1 MEDKVR
7 DLEEETRIKVFRLEQ
22 ERLEQEQEVMRLRQM
37 VKELE
42 EDERQQ
48 LSHQKNQFEKQIDK
62 LSFKFENEV
71 TGKMQEAESQF
82 RDMER
87 NLQK

>member
-87 NLQK
+87 NL